1 MIAFRF
7 RPSGRRNGHHQS
19 DFNQCRN
26 KYRICENTVAT
37 VSEINPVSAEG
48 LDVVDANLGVVV
60 GRWDGSGV
68 GVNVEIRDGFS
79 VGDRSELRMRLVRA
93 WP

>member
-7 RPSGRRNGHHQS
+7 RPSGGRNGHHQS
-19 DFNQCRN
+19 DLNQCRN
-26 KYRICENTVAT
+26 KCRICENAVAT
-37 VSEINPVSAEG
+37 VSEISPVSAEG

-79 VGDRSELRMRLVRA
+79 VVDRSELRMRLVRA
-93 WP
+93 LP